1 MSGEVLMPE
10 QRAPSSPNN
19 SHGYRFMKI
28 DRFSRLIFA
37 VMGLLMLSVAEI
49 TVAQT
54 PTFDCK
60 KASGDI
66 EQLICADSELGALDR
81 TLSVVYAAARHKA
94 ANERPPTLK
103 AEQRGWVKGRNDCWK
118 AEDRRQC
125 VVGSYRLRIAELQ
138 ARYRLIPVSAS
149 ATYVC
154 DGNPRNEV
162 IADFFQTDP
171 PSLIAGHGDSVSLM
185 FQQPAAS
192 GSRYQGRNESFWE
205 HQGEATVVWGHGA
218 PEMRCR
224 QQHTDKPAALAGSA
238 WELIAIQ
245 SMDDAQGTTRIA
257 RPGTFTVSFAADGR
271 ANLRIDCNRG
281 SASWKASPSADASSG
296 SLEFGPLA
304 TTKMMCPP
312 GSHDQKVMRD
322 LPFVR
327 SYLIR
332 DGKLYMSLMADGGM
346 YEWQPS
352 GK

>member
-1 MSGEVLMPE
+1 
-10 QRAPSSPNN
+10 
-19 SHGYRFMKI
+19 MKI
-28 DRFSRLIFA
+28 ERFSRLMFA
-37 VMGLLMLSVAEI
+37 VMGLLVLSVAELA
-49 TVAQT
+49 VAQT

-66 EQLICADSELGALDR
+66 EHLICADSELGALDR
-81 TLSVVYAAARHKA
+81 TLSVVYAAARRKA
-94 ANERPPTLK
+94 GNERPPMLK

-125 VVGSYRLRIAELQ
+125 VAESYRLRIAELQ

-149 ATYVC
+149 ATFVC

-162 IADFFQTDP
+162 IAHFFQTDP
-171 PSLIAGHGDSVSLM
+171 PSLIAERGDSVSFM

-192 GSRYQGRNESFWE
+192 GARYQGRNESLWE

-218 PEMRCR
+218 PEMRC
-224 QQHTDKPAALAGSA
+224 QKKPADKPAALAGSA
-238 WELIAIQ
+238 WELVAIQ

-257 RPGTFTVSFAADGR
+257 KPETFTVSFAADGR

-281 SASWKASPSADASSG
+281 NASWKANPSSDSASG

-312 GSHDQKVMRD
+312 GSHNQKLIRD
-322 LPFVR
+322 LPSVR
-327 SYLIR
+327 SYLIKN
-332 DGKLYMSLMADGGM
+332 GKLYLSLMADGGI